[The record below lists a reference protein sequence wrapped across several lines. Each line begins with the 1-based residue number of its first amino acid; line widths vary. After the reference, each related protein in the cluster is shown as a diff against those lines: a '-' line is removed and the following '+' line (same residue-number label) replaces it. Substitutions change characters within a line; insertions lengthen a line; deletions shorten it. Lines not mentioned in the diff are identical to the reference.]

1 MFKQSTDEY
10 GDLDLRTCACAQVSK
25 TGDARVGLIGFP
37 SVQVSDDS
45 RPLVGLDVETPK
57 FWIQLPP
64 PSGVKYVNIKE
75 NGGMTLGKKDKAK
88 SKRISQ

>member
-64 PSGVKYVNIKE
+64 PQWCEICKYQ
-75 NGGMTLGKKDKAK
+75 GKWGDDFG
-88 SKRISQ
+88 